1 MRSDAVL
8 IPVGEGRKV
17 SGILSLPD
25 REVKRG
31 VILAHGA
38 GNDMNHPMIVFLAEG
53 LAQNGYLTLRF
64 NFLYR
69 EQGRNVPDHQETL
82 YQTWEGAWR
91 FLREHPRHPAE
102 HIIAAGKS
110 LGGRIASQMV
120 ADGRLLVEQL
130 IFLGYPLHAP
140 GKKDRL
146 RDRHLY
152 GIEIPMR
159 FFAGTRDQLCDL
171 ELLRGV
177 LSRLTVPWD
186 LEIIEGGDHSFK
198 VPKAMTGDPQE
209 VYSRILTKTLTW
221 LGKGDGKRNSS
232 KT

>member
-1 MRSDAVL
+1 
-8 IPVGEGRKV
+8 
-17 SGILSLPD
+17 
-25 REVKRG
+25 
-31 VILAHGA
+31 
-38 GNDMNHPMIVFLAEG
+38 
-53 LAQNGYLTLRF
+53 
-64 NFLYR
+64 
-69 EQGRNVPDHQETL
+69 
-82 YQTWEGAWR
+82 
-91 FLREHPRHPAE
+91 
-102 HIIAAGKS
+102 
-110 LGGRIASQMV
+110 MV

-152 GIEIPMR
+152 GVEIPMR
-159 FFAGTRDQLCDL
+159 FFAGTRDQQCDL

-177 LSRLTVPWD
+177 LSRLTVPW
-186 LEIIEGGDHSFK
+186 DHSFK

-221 LGKGDGKRNSS
+221 LGKGDGKRNSV